1 MRRVPHSWREAY
13 ESALMES
20 DPIKVI
26 GRIEYAMYALER
38 RYAEW
43 ATDPGTPAEL
53 AAIQKCISALAR
65 LTKQQMGTD
74 GARLSTPAG
83 RANGTGQSL
92 TENPGQDASYSSGVD
107 VA

>member
-1 MRRVPHSWREAY
+1 
-13 ESALMES
+13 MES

-43 ATDPGTPAEL
+43 ATDPGTPSEL
-53 AAIQKCISALAR
+53 TAIQKCISALTR
-65 LTKQQMGTD
+65 LTKQNRMGTD
-74 GARLSTPAG
+74 GANLSTSAG
-83 RANGTGQSL
+83 SSNGMGQNV
-92 TENPGQDASYSSGVD
+92 TQNRGQDADYSSGVD

>member
-1 MRRVPHSWREAY
+1 
-13 ESALMES
+13 MES

-38 RYAEW
+38 RYSEW

-65 LTKQQMGTD
+65 LTKQNRLGTD
-74 GARLSTPAG
+74 GANLSSSAG
-83 RANGTGQSL
+83 SSNETKQNVTQNR
-92 TENPGQDASYSSGVD
+92 GQDVDYSSGVD